1 MDVRALRR
9 VADSVTYGGP
19 RGEVHMRGQHLD
31 QRVYLAEADALEFG
45 DGGTE
50 LSPCA

>member
-1 MDVRALRR
+1 
-9 VADSVTYGGP
+9 VTYGGP
-19 RGEVHMRGQHLD
+19 RGEVHLSGQHLD

-45 DGGTE
+45 VVAE